1 MAVGG
6 DNAYF
11 QNVAMQMT
19 PGCLEYLVEQGEIT
33 RKQAEEFAAKVKQS
47 DFEYIDG
54 YVGIGYAK
62 SRPEELEHI
71 RRLAALEGVV
81 FDPVYTGKATY
92 GLDCE
97 LRKGGAFEKSQN
109 ILFIHTGGIFGLFPV
124 SRSFSLK

>member
-1 MAVGG
+1 MSPPAK
-6 DNAYF
+6 DYLS
-11 QNVAMQMT
+11 QQMSEQ
-19 PGCLEYLVEQGEIT
+19 EYLDSEPYSD
-33 RKQAEEFAAKVKQS
+33 VKR
-47 DFEYIDG
+47 EYIDG